1 MMVRLFTCTFKHRF
15 FVDFSMVSSPIICT
29 AILPETEELHIE
41 HIINIPKEIKPALHD
56 ICCIYKVPP
65 NLRNLNNGDSYTP
78 QLISIGPFHHTKQ
91 ELKPMHTQKQREKD
105 YMFTTSWICK
115 SIQRDLLLVE
125 NQIPIFVLE
134 KLYKK
139 VYKDSNNS
147 LNFLELAFN
156 YFEDYNPQRL
166 EKDQNEEMLKNCK
179 SCKHFT
185 DLIRCFYLP
194 KEVYDKSNKDNNCV
208 LKTATKLNE
217 ASISF
222 VKAHQRS
229 LLEIKFVKVQ
239 ILNWFLCFGC
249 SPFLKFFKSKL
260 EIPQFKVDQTTE
272 CVLRNLIALEQ
283 CHYSEQ
289 PFICNYVF
297 LIDSLINTKEDVEIL
312 VDKEIIVHE
321 LGSDVELATMIN
333 GLCKNVVVTY
343 NYYGETS
350 KNLNDHYH
358 NRWKRYMGM
367 LRSVYFRDPWRFSSV
382 VVGVVIFIVAIVN
395 FLRIT
400 GLYFRNSRH

>member
-1 MMVRLFTCTFKHRF
+1 
-15 FVDFSMVSSPIICT
+15 
-29 AILPETEELHIE
+29 
-41 HIINIPKEIKPALHD
+41 
-56 ICCIYKVPP
+56 
-65 NLRNLNNGDSYTP
+65 
-78 QLISIGPFHHTKQ
+78 
-91 ELKPMHTQKQREKD
+91 
-105 YMFTTSWICK
+105 MFTTSWICK

-400 GLYFRNSRH
+400 GLYFRDSRH